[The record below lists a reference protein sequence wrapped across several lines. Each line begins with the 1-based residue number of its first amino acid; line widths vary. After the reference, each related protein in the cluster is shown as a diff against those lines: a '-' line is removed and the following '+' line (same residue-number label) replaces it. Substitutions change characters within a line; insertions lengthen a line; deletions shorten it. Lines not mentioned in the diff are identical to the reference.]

1 MKKTLLVISMLVAS
15 TALAH
20 EGVKNPAVKA
30 RMDGMSAIA
39 ENMKTLSLMFKEDV
53 AFDLENAQLS
63 LSKIANHAAQTPA
76 LFEAKEDDPK
86 SEAKDEIWSNFEDFS
101 NEALTLEAI
110 ALKLS
115 TSINSSEDL
124 GPALRELGASCKAC
138 HSMYRE

>member
-1 MKKTLLVISMLVAS
+1 MKRTLLVISMLAAS

-30 RMDGMSAIA
+30 RMDSMSAIA
-39 ENMKTLSLMFKEDV
+39 ENVKTLSLMVKGDE
-53 AFDLENAQLS
+53 AFDIENAQLS
-63 LSKIANHAAQTPA
+63 LSKIADHAAQTPA
-76 LFEAKEDDPK
+76 LFEAQEDDPK

-101 NEALTLEAI
+101 DEAFALETI
-110 ALKLS
+110 ALRLS
-115 TSINSSEDL
+115 TSISSTEDL